1 MLNRI
6 IKIGGGKVG
15 KILILEL
22 KKILRKK
29 KILIMWAV
37 LIFLMYK
44 VAGATSISD
53 SYSSIF
59 QKIYLMAPLIGILIF
74 MVFSESYIIEYN
86 FKMDYLIKTTKNYKN
101 VVIAKSIANTIVAS
115 LISISALMTMT
126 IKVIILV
133 GFKGMNL
140 HIKEIWYFGNSG
152 SNMTILGM
160 IMTMCLTFILG
171 SFLFAQIGLFLSS
184 ISKSAIKPFLLGG
197 LIIGIP
203 LLANIYGISQFF
215 SKKSLLFAPLNGM
228 FSSQL
233 IRYEA
238 LISAYIFFIILSVI
252 GGFLF
257 YRLTLVSFTMN
268 EN

>member
-1 MLNRI
+1 
-6 IKIGGGKVG
+6 
-15 KILILEL
+15 
-22 KKILRKK
+22 
-29 KILIMWAV
+29 
-37 LIFLMYK
+37 
-44 VAGATSISD
+44 
-53 SYSSIF
+53 
-59 QKIYLMAPLIGILIF
+59 
-74 MVFSESYIIEYN
+74 
-86 FKMDYLIKTTKNYKN
+86 
-101 VVIAKSIANTIVAS
+101 
-115 LISISALMTMT
+115 
-126 IKVIILV
+126 
-133 GFKGMNL
+133 
-140 HIKEIWYFGNSG
+140 
-152 SNMTILGM
+152 
-160 IMTMCLTFILG
+160 MCIRDRLG

-238 LISAYIFFIILSVI
+238 PISAYIFFIILSVI